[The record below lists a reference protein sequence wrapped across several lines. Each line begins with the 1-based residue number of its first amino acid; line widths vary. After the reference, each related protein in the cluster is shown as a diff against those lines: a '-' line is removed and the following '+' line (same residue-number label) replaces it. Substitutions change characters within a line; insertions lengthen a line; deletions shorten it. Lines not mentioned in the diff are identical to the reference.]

1 MPKKNSSWGV
11 NQKAVEARERKA
23 EKKRNQQETKQKAR
37 EDAYWMDDNKQDQ
50 RKRDRKVTFDVFLMA

>member
-23 EKKRNQQETKQKAR
+23 EKKRNEQETKQKAQ

>member
-11 NQKAVEARERKA
+11 NKKAVEARERKA
-23 EKKRNQQETKQKAR
+23 EKKRNQQETKQKAQ

>member
-11 NQKAVEARERKA
+11 NQKAVETRERKA
-23 EKKRNQQETKQKAR
+23 EKKRNQQETKQKAQ

>member
-23 EKKRNQQETKQKAR
+23 EKKRNQQETKQKAQ

>member
-1 MPKKNSSWGV
+1 MPKKTSSWGV

-23 EKKRNQQETKQKAR
+23 EKKRNQQETKQKAQ